1 VRAHRLLTAALLPLV
16 FACDPGQIEVKAPA
30 TGPSPVTAP
39 LPEKI
44 LADAT
49 AGVTDPG
56 VRDLLARHWGWRLAE
71 DPVWATKYG
80 DHRFDDRLDDASA
93 AHHEARVEQERRF
106 LAEAKGLHPA
116 SDADRT
122 TLALLVDQL
131 DTDLA
136 TEVCELATWSIGA
149 YADNPV
155 TAWSS
160 LADSHKVEAPRD
172 GANLLARY
180 RQIPLAVD
188 TTIANLRRGAAAGR
202 FASAES
208 IRRVISMVDNLLAT
222 KTADWDLA
230 SPIKAPH
237 ADWPAPEREAFRRDL
252 AAVIE
257 GEIRA
262 AYGRYRALL
271 TQELVPRAR
280 GEAQSGVR
288 FVPGGAECY
297 RSQIR
302 AHTTL
307 PATAAELHQLGLD
320 EITRVNGEMER
331 LGEKLFG
338 VRDLKGVLQK
348 LRSDPALYFT
358 SEDEIEA
365 KAKAALAAA
374 KAKIP
379 AYFGVLPK
387 TDCVVHRIPEVEAPF
402 TTIAYY
408 REPNPDGSKPGE
420 YMINVSSPAKRARF
434 EAEVL
439 AYHES
444 IPGHHLQIA
453 LAMEQPAVPAFR
465 RFLGPTAFVE
475 GWALYVER
483 LADEMGLYHG
493 DLDRMGMLS
502 FDAWRASRLV
512 VDTGIHAEG
521 WTRAQA
527 IAFMEDHTALS
538 RINIENEVDR
548 YIYWPGQALGYKT
561 GQLALLRL
569 RNKAEA
575 ALGSRFDLRAFH
587 DAVLSGGAVTLPV
600 LDARI
605 EAWIAVRNGGSAK

>member
-1 VRAHRLLTAALLPLV
+1 MRARSLLAAALLPLV
-16 FACDPGQIEVKAPA
+16 IACDHGQIESKTPVRAPEGTA
-30 TGPSPVTAP
+30 AP
-39 LPEKI
+39 LPEK
-44 LADAT
+44 LFADAT

-56 VRDLLARHWGWRLAE
+56 LRELLARHWTWWLAE

-80 DHRFDDRLDDASA
+80 DHRFDDRIADASA
-93 AHHEARVEQERRF
+93 AHHEARARQQRAF
-106 LAEAKGLHPA
+106 LAEAQALKPA
-116 SDADRT
+116 IESDRT
-122 TLALLVDQL
+122 TLALLADQL

-136 TEVCELATWSIGA
+136 GEVCSFMTWSIGA
-149 YADNPV
+149 YAENPV
-155 TAWSS
+155 TAWST
-160 LADSHKVEAPRD
+160 LADSHKVETPKD

-180 RQIPLAVD
+180 RQIPGAID
-188 TTIANLRRGAAAGR
+188 TTVVNLRSGAASGR
-202 FASAES
+202 FANAES
-208 IRRVISMVDNLLAT
+208 MRRVIAMVDNLLSTPSA
-222 KTADWDLA
+222 KWDLA
-230 SPIKAPH
+230 SPVEAAH
-237 ADWPAPEREAFRRDL
+237 ADWPAADREAFRRDI
-252 AAVIE
+252 AAVIA
-257 GEIRA
+257 GEIRPA
-262 AYGRYRALL
+262 FASYRAML
-271 TQELVPRAR
+271 TQELLPHAR
-280 GEAQSGVR
+280 GDAQAGVS

-320 EITRVNGEMER
+320 EITRVDTEMR
-331 LGEKLFG
+331 NLGEKLFAT
-338 VRDLKGVLQK
+338 RDLPVILQK

-358 SEDEIEA
+358 SEAEIEA
-365 KAKAALAAA
+365 KATAALAGA

-379 AYFGVLPK
+379 AYFGVLPT
-387 TDCVVHRIPEVEAPF
+387 TDCVVHRIPDIEAPF

-408 REPNPDGSKPGE
+408 REPNPDGSKSGE
-420 YMINVSSPAKRARF
+420 YMINVSSPTKRARY

-465 RFLGPTAFVE
+465 RFLAPTAFVE

-512 VDTGIHAEG
+512 VDTGIHAQG

-527 IAFMEDHTALS
+527 IAFMMEHTALA
-538 RINIENEVDR
+538 RTNIENEVDR

-569 RNKAEA
+569 RKKAES

-587 DAVLSGGAVTLPV
+587 DAVLGGGAVTLPV
-600 LDARI
+600 LDTRI
-605 EAWIAVRNGGSAK
+605 ASWITSRKGDLTR

>member
-1 VRAHRLLTAALLPLV
+1 VRVRTILAAALLPLAI
-16 FACDPGQIEVKAPA
+16 ACDHRQIESKPPTIVPPPTA
-30 TGPSPVTAP
+30 AP
-39 LPEKI
+39 LPAKL
-44 LADAT
+44 LAEAT
-49 AGVTDPG
+49 AGVTDPAL
-56 VRDLLARHWGWRLAE
+56 RDLLARHWSWWLAE

-80 DHRFDDRLDDASA
+80 DHRFDDRVADLSA
-93 AHHEARVEQERRF
+93 QHHAVRVQQERAF
-106 LAEAKGLHPA
+106 LAEANALHPGNE
-116 SDADRT
+116 ADRV

-136 TEVCELATWSIGA
+136 GEVCSFMTWSIGA
-149 YADNPV
+149 YSDNPV
-155 TAWSS
+155 TAWST
-160 LADSHKVEAPRD
+160 LADSHKVETPKD

-180 RQIPLAVD
+180 RQIPGAID
-188 TTIANLRRGAAAGR
+188 TTVTNLRSGLATGR
-202 FASAES
+202 VATAES
-208 IRRVISMVDNLLAT
+208 IRRVVAMVDNLLAT
-222 KTADWDLA
+222 KTLEWDLA
-230 SPIKAPH
+230 SPIKEAH
-237 ADWPAPEREAFRRDL
+237 TGWAAADRDAFRRGIE
-252 AAVIE
+252 AAIE
-257 GEIRA
+257 GEIRP
-262 AYGRYRALL
+262 AYARYRALL
-271 TQELVPRAR
+271 TGELLPRAR
-280 GEAQSGVR
+280 GEAEAGVS
-288 FVPGGAECY
+288 FVPDGAACY

-320 EITRVNGEMER
+320 EIAKVNGEMVR

-338 VRDLKGVLQK
+338 TRDLKVILEK

-358 SEDEIEA
+358 TEAEIEA
-365 KAKAALAAA
+365 KATAALAAA

-379 AYFGVLPK
+379 QYFGVLPR
-387 TDCVVHRIPEVEAPF
+387 TDCVVHRVPDVEAPF

-408 REPNPDGSKPGE
+408 REPNPDGTKPGE
-420 YMINVSSPAKRARF
+420 YMINVSSPTKRARF

-453 LAMEQPAVPAFR
+453 LAMEEPAVPAFR
-465 RFLGPTAFVE
+465 RFLGFTAFVE

-527 IAFMEDHTALS
+527 ITFMMDHTALA
-538 RINIENEVDR
+538 RTNIENEVDR

-569 RNKAEA
+569 RKKAET
-575 ALGSRFDLRAFH
+575 ALGPRFDLKGFH
-587 DAVLSGGAVTLPV
+587 DAVLHGGAVTLPV
-600 LDARI
+600 LDARV
-605 EAWIAVRNGGSAK
+605 EAWIASRRGAPPG